1 MDFIS
6 AKEGSPN
13 YGDTS
18 YTVQYFDKDGN
29 MVIRSGGTK
38 AWRNN
43 NPGNMVYHPR
53 GFAPRHGAIGS
64 ADGMA
69 VFPDEQT
76 GSNRVRPHTSNL
88 TGSGLTLPI

>member
-69 VFPDEQT
+69 VFPD
-76 GSNRVRPHTSNL
+76 V